1 MLGTGYYLHT
11 CAVPILRNAKHP
23 EKNTRNLFTGYTI
36 VFISYIIIGGLG
48 YIAFISTTFRNYF
61 IRNFKGLHSG
71 EIDQNCMNMLSY
83 TDGIAFVCRLSIFM
97 LLFSTYPML
106 NLFMRTHLLN
116 LLFSNKEVDQR
127 HLVVLNILVTLIPL
141 NFAIFY
147 PEIGTI
153 LAFSG
158 AFAGFV
164 IVYCL
169 PVMVYLKRK
178 YTRITN
184 PLLAEAIALNEF
196 RVVTSKETSAKRSI
210 TSTNDNSCYISRQAS
225 NYNKQN
231 RQSG

>member
-1 MLGTGYYLHT
+1 M
-11 CAVPILRNAKHP
+11 
-23 EKNTRNLFTGYTI
+23 
-36 VFISYIIIGGLG
+36 
-48 YIAFISTTFRNYF
+48 
-61 IRNFKGLHSG
+61 
-71 EIDQNCMNMLSY
+71 
-83 TDGIAFVCRLSIFM
+83 
-97 LLFSTYPML
+97 
-106 NLFMRTHLLN
+106 LN
-116 LLFSNKEVDQR
+116 LLFSNREVDQR
-127 HLVVLNILVTLIPL
+127 HLIVLNILVTLIPL